1 MMFFTKPEQIIVNV
15 YGTTKTLN
23 CQRNLEKKKKK
34 KKNKK
39 LEVSPLLQNI
49 LQDYCNQ
56 TSWYGTNTKKKKRQ
70 IDKWN
75 RIDNPEGN
83 QQI

>member
-1 MMFFTKPEQIIVNV
+1 MEPQKPWIAKEI
-15 YGTTKTLN
+15 L
-23 CQRNLEKKKKK
+23 KKKKEQS
-34 KKNKK
+34 
-39 LEVSPLLQNI
+39 LSYHPPLLQNI

-56 TSWYGTNTKKKKRQ
+56 TSWYGTNTKRKKRQ